1 MKKYDLILIEPMYW
15 SWSHYNICTKNLADI
30 LVHAG
35 FKIAVVD
42 YHPEKNFHKN
52 QNYDIININIKYPL
66 PNVANLRVKKGYFY
80 KQLSVHFL
88 LLYKKYRYYSILFDK
103 IKNLSDNFYFGTLT
117 LDSLPIIFIKNR
129 KRIFFW
135 GFRSFY
141 LGRPFMYFWG
151 PSSRVSARSSMRKSA

>member
-117 LDSLPIIFIKNR
+117 LDSLD
-129 KRIFFW
+129 
-135 GFRSFY
+135 
-141 LGRPFMYFWG
+141 
-151 PSSRVSARSSMRKSA
+151 RKSVV